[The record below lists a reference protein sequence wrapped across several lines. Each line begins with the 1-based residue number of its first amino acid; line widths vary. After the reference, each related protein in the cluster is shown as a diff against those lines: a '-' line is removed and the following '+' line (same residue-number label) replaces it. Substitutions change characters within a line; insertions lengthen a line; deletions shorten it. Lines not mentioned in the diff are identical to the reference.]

1 MAKINEVL
9 SSGNDRAA
17 AVDENGEAVDS
28 ADVRQTPV
36 ITGDLRISERLVA
49 IHVYLTKS

>member
-1 MAKINEVL
+1 VVNICEVL

-17 AVDENGEAVDS
+17 ALDENSEAVDS

-36 ITGDLRISERLVA
+36 IAGDLRISERLVA
-49 IHVYLTKS
+49 IHVYLTKR

>member
-17 AVDENGEAVDS
+17 AVDENGEAVVP
-28 ADVRQTPV
+28 AEVGQTPV
-36 ITGDLRISERLVA
+36 IIGDLRISER
-49 IHVYLTKS
+49 